1 MKMLYFDWM
10 IIVYY
15 FGTVNDKSL
24 III

>member
-1 MKMLYFDWM
+1 MKMIYFDWM

>member
-15 FGTVNDKSL
+15 FWIVYA
-24 III
+24 